1 VHHFAR
7 AQSDCEWESVAVT
20 AAAAK
25 LPGARL
31 QASQVLMRLFY
42 NRSVAIVLFAALAAV
57 LIARGIVPAMSK
69 IDSDFPGYFTA
80 AKIVADG
87 GPVERLYDDV
97 WFQQQMRHYKFNSEA
112 VGKFSPFPP
121 PTAFLLLPLTRME
134 PLNALRVVTVVSAL
148 CLAGSIVLMARI
160 LSLTLVESA
169 VFILLSGYAVIN
181 TFRFGQPYIA
191 VSLSCIAGYYA
202 YLKNRPVLA
211 GMCFG
216 LFLPFKYFPAVILI
230 YFAFRKDWKVVLGG
244 GLVVSLITL
253 VSIGVLGW
261 KIHEIF
267 LSSVLG
273 NHLVGVLSEQDP
285 YTASF
290 QSFDTLFRRLFVYD
304 AALNPRPWLA
314 FPPLQMIGVLVVK
327 ALIMFSALATLV
339 KLARNGAAAAAPS
352 IGILGILI
360 LLEAPATA
368 TYHFVLLWLPAGLL
382 VRHLFC
388 EHDRASGYFI
398 LGTYAL
404 IGFLPYGHT
413 QRFEG
418 RGGLTVLAY
427 PRLFVLLTMFIAS
440 VYFIW
445 NRGGPAGKASTM
457 GLSPCIQG
465 STQDDA
471 G

>member
-1 VHHFAR
+1 
-7 AQSDCEWESVAVT
+7 
-20 AAAAK
+20 
-25 LPGARL
+25 
-31 QASQVLMRLFY
+31 MRLFY
-42 NRSVAIVLFAALAAV
+42 NRSVAIVLFAALAA
-57 LIARGIVPAMSK
+57 LLAARGVVPAMSK

-97 WFQQQMRHYKFNSEA
+97 WFQQQVYRYVPGSES

-121 PTAFLLLPLTRME
+121 PTAFLLLPLARMQ

-148 CLAGSIVLMARI
+148 CLAGSIVLLARI
-160 LSLTLVESA
+160 LSWTFVESG

-181 TFRFGQPYIA
+181 TLRFGQPYIA

-244 GLVVSLITL
+244 GLVVTSIAL
-253 VSIGVLGW
+253 VSVGVLGW

-267 LSSVLG
+267 LSSVFG
-273 NHLVGVLSEQDP
+273 NHLVGMLSEQDP
-285 YTASF
+285 FTASF
-290 QSFDTLFRRLFVYD
+290 QSFDSLFRRLFVYD
-304 AALNPRPWLA
+304 TALNPRPWFV

-327 ALIMFSALATLV
+327 ASIMLAAIATLI
-339 KLARNGAAAAAPS
+339 KLARSGIATAAAPS
-352 IGILGILI
+352 IGILGILT

-368 TYHFVLLWLPAGLL
+368 TYHFVLLWLPVGLL
-382 VRHLFC
+382 VHYFFGGR
-388 EHDRASGYFI
+388 DRASGYFI

-404 IGFLPYGHT
+404 IGFFTYGHT
-413 QRFEG
+413 QPFEG

-427 PRLFVLLTMFIAS
+427 PRLFLLLTLFIAS
-440 VYFIW
+440 IYFIW
-445 NRGGPAGKASTM
+445 RRAGPARETPIL
-457 GLSPCIQG
+457 GLSP
-465 STQDDA
+465 S
-471 G
+471 

>member
-1 VHHFAR
+1 
-7 AQSDCEWESVAVT
+7 
-20 AAAAK
+20 
-25 LPGARL
+25 
-31 QASQVLMRLFY
+31 MRLFY

-69 IDSDFPGYFTA
+69 IDSDFPDYFTA

-97 WFQQQMRHYKFNSEA
+97 WFQQQMHRYVPGSESI
-112 VGKFSPFPP
+112 GKFSPFPP
-121 PTAFLLLPLTRME
+121 PTALLLLPLARMQ
-134 PLNALRVVTVVSAL
+134 PLNALRAVTVVSAL
-148 CLAGSIVLMARI
+148 CLAGSIVLLARI

-169 VFILLSGYAVIN
+169 VFILLSGYAVVN
-181 TFRFGQPYIA
+181 TLRFGQPYIA

-202 YLKNRPVLA
+202 YLKNKPVLA

-216 LFLPFKYFPAVILI
+216 LFVPFKYFPVVILI
-230 YFAFRKDWKVVLGG
+230 YFALRKNWKVVLGG
-244 GLVVSLITL
+244 GLVVSFITL

-290 QSFDTLFRRLFVYD
+290 QSFDSLFRRLFVYD
-304 AALNPRPWLA
+304 AALNPRPW
-314 FPPLQMIGVLVVK
+314 FVSPPLQMIGVSVVK
-327 ALIMFSALATLV
+327 ALIMFSAFATLV
-339 KLARNGAAAAAPS
+339 KLARSGAAAAAAPS

-368 TYHFVLLWLPAGLL
+368 TYHFVLLWLPVGLL
-382 VRHLFC
+382 VHHLFC
-388 EHDRASGYFI
+388 GRDRASGYFI

-404 IGFLPYGHT
+404 MGFIPYGHT

-445 NRGGPAGKASTM
+445 NRAGPARETPTL
-457 GLSPCIQG
+457 GLSP
-465 STQDDA
+465 S
-471 G
+471 

>member
-1 VHHFAR
+1 
-7 AQSDCEWESVAVT
+7 
-20 AAAAK
+20 
-25 LPGARL
+25 
-31 QASQVLMRLFY
+31 MRLFY
-42 NRSVAIVLFAALAAV
+42 NRSVAIVLFAALATV
-57 LIARGIVPAMSK
+57 LVARGIVPAMSK
-69 IDSDFPGYFTA
+69 IDSDFPDYFTA

-97 WFQQQMRHYKFNSEA
+97 WFQQQMHRYVPGSESI
-112 VGKFSPFPP
+112 GKFSPFPP

-134 PLNALRVVTVVSAL
+134 PLDALRVVTVVSAL
-148 CLAGSIVLMARI
+148 CLAGSIVLLARI

-181 TFRFGQPYIA
+181 TLRFGQPYIA

-244 GLVVSLITL
+244 GLVVSFIAL

-261 KIHEIF
+261 RIHGIF

-290 QSFDTLFRRLFVYD
+290 QSFDSLFRRLFVYD
-304 AALNPRPWLA
+304 AALNPRPWLV
-314 FPPLQMIGVLVVK
+314 FPPLQSIGVSAAKASVVLAAFA
-327 ALIMFSALATLV
+327 ALI
-339 KLARNGAAAAAPS
+339 KLARSGIATATAPS
-352 IGILGILI
+352 IGILGILT

-368 TYHFVLLWLPAGLL
+368 TYHFVLLWLPVGLL
-382 VRHLFC
+382 VHHFFC
-388 EHDRASGYFI
+388 ERDRASGYFI
-398 LGTYAL
+398 LGTYTL

-445 NRGGPAGKASTM
+445 NRGGPALEASTT
-457 GLSPCIQG
+457 GH
-465 STQDDA
+465 A
-471 G
+471 

>member
-1 VHHFAR
+1 
-7 AQSDCEWESVAVT
+7 
-20 AAAAK
+20 
-25 LPGARL
+25 
-31 QASQVLMRLFY
+31 MRLFY
-42 NRSVAIVLFAALAAV
+42 NRSVAIVLFAALATV
-57 LIARGIVPAMSK
+57 LVARGIVPAMSK
-69 IDSDFPGYFTA
+69 IDSDFPDYFTA

-97 WFQQQMRHYKFNSEA
+97 WFQQQMHRYVPGSESI
-112 VGKFSPFPP
+112 GKFSPFPP

-134 PLNALRVVTVVSAL
+134 PLDALRAVTVVSAL
-148 CLAGSIVLMARI
+148 CLAGSIVLLARI

-181 TFRFGQPYIA
+181 TLRFGQPYIA

-244 GLVVSLITL
+244 GLVVSFIAL

-261 KIHEIF
+261 RIHGIF

-290 QSFDTLFRRLFVYD
+290 QSFDSLFRRLFVYD
-304 AALNPRPWLA
+304 AALNPRPWLV
-314 FPPLQMIGVLVVK
+314 FPPLQSIGVSAAKASVVLAAFA
-327 ALIMFSALATLV
+327 ALI
-339 KLARNGAAAAAPS
+339 KLARSGIATATAPS
-352 IGILGILI
+352 IGILGILT

-368 TYHFVLLWLPAGLL
+368 TYHFVLLWLPVGLL
-382 VRHLFC
+382 VHHFFC
-388 EHDRASGYFI
+388 ERDRASGYFI
-398 LGTYAL
+398 LGTYTL

-445 NRGGPAGKASTM
+445 NRGGPALEASTT
-457 GLSPCIQG
+457 GH
-465 STQDDA
+465 A
-471 G
+471 

>member
-1 VHHFAR
+1 
-7 AQSDCEWESVAVT
+7 
-20 AAAAK
+20 
-25 LPGARL
+25 
-31 QASQVLMRLFY
+31 MRLFY
-42 NRSVAIVLFAALAAV
+42 NRSLAIVLFAALAAV

-97 WFQQQMRHYKFNSEA
+97 WFQQQMHRYVPSSEII
-112 VGKFSPFPP
+112 GKFSPFPP

-148 CLAGSIVLMARI
+148 CIAGSIVLLASI

-169 VFILLSGYAVIN
+169 VFVLLSGYAVIN
-181 TFRFGQPYIA
+181 TLRFGQPYIA

-216 LFLPFKYFPAVILI
+216 LFLPFKYFSAVILI
-230 YFAFRKDWKVVLGG
+230 YFVFRKDWKVVMGG
-244 GLVVSLITL
+244 GLVVSLIAL

-285 YTASF
+285 FTASF
-290 QSFDTLFRRLFVYD
+290 QSFDSLFRRLFVYD
-304 AALNPRPWLA
+304 AALNPRPWFV

-327 ALIMFSALATLV
+327 VSIMFSAFATLV
-339 KLARNGAAAAAPS
+339 KLARSGVAAAAAPS

-368 TYHFVLLWLPAGLL
+368 TYHFVLLWLPVGLL
-382 VRHLFC
+382 VHYLFC
-388 EHDRASGYFI
+388 ERDRASGYFI

-404 IGFLPYGHT
+404 MGFIPYGHT

-440 VYFIW
+440 VYFVW
-445 NRGGPAGKASTM
+445 NRAGPVRETPTLGI
-457 GLSPCIQG
+457 SP
-465 STQDDA
+465 S
-471 G
+471 

>member
-1 VHHFAR
+1 
-7 AQSDCEWESVAVT
+7 
-20 AAAAK
+20 
-25 LPGARL
+25 
-31 QASQVLMRLFY
+31 MRLFY
-42 NRSVAIVLFAALAAV
+42 NRSVAMVLFAALAAV

-87 GPVERLYDDV
+87 GPVERLYDDA

-112 VGKFSPFPP
+112 IGKFAPFPP

-181 TFRFGQPYIA
+181 TLRFGQPYIA

-216 LFLPFKYFPAVILI
+216 LFVPFKYFPVVILI
-230 YFAFRKDWKVVLGG
+230 YFALQKNWKVVLGG
-244 GLVVSLITL
+244 GFVVSLIAL
-253 VSIGVLGW
+253 VSVGVLGW
-261 KIHEIF
+261 KIHETF

-290 QSFDTLFRRLFVYD
+290 QSFDSLFRRLFVYD
-304 AALNPRPWLA
+304 AALNPRPWFV

-327 ALIMFSALATLV
+327 ALIMFSAFATLV
-339 KLARNGAAAAAPS
+339 KLARSGIATATAPS
-352 IGILGILI
+352 IGILGILT

-368 TYHFVLLWLPAGLL
+368 TYHFVLLWLPVGLL
-382 VRHLFC
+382 VHHFFC
-388 EHDRASGYFI
+388 ERDRASGYFI

-404 IGFLPYGHT
+404 IGFLSYGHT

-445 NRGGPAGKASTM
+445 NRGGPARDASTT
-457 GLSPCIQG
+457 GLSPCFQG
-465 STQDDA
+465 STPDDA

>member
-1 VHHFAR
+1 
-7 AQSDCEWESVAVT
+7 
-20 AAAAK
+20 
-25 LPGARL
+25 
-31 QASQVLMRLFY
+31 MRLFY
-42 NRSVAIVLFAALAAV
+42 NRSVAIALFAALAAI

-97 WFQQQMRHYKFNSEA
+97 WFQQQMHRYVPSSEII
-112 VGKFSPFPP
+112 GKFSPFPP

-148 CLAGSIVLMARI
+148 CIAGSIVLLASI
-160 LSLTLVESA
+160 LSLNLVESA
-169 VFILLSGYAVIN
+169 VFVLLSGYAVIN
-181 TFRFGQPYIA
+181 TLRFGQPYIA

-216 LFLPFKYFPAVILI
+216 LFLPFKYFSAVILI
-230 YFAFRKDWKVVLGG
+230 YFAFRKDWKVVMGG
-244 GLVVSLITL
+244 GLVVSLIAL

-285 YTASF
+285 FTASF
-290 QSFDTLFRRLFVYD
+290 QSFDSLFRRLFVYD
-304 AALNPRPWLA
+304 AALNPRPWFV

-327 ALIMFSALATLV
+327 VSIMFSAFATLV
-339 KLARNGAAAAAPS
+339 KLARSGVAAAAAPS

-368 TYHFVLLWLPAGLL
+368 TYHFVLLWLPVGLL
-382 VRHLFC
+382 VHYLFC
-388 EHDRASGYFI
+388 ERDRASGYFI

-404 IGFLPYGHT
+404 MGFIPYGHT

-440 VYFIW
+440 VYFVW
-445 NRGGPAGKASTM
+445 NRTGPVRETPPLGI
-457 GLSPCIQG
+457 SP
-465 STQDDA
+465 S
-471 G
+471 

>member
-1 VHHFAR
+1 
-7 AQSDCEWESVAVT
+7 
-20 AAAAK
+20 
-25 LPGARL
+25 
-31 QASQVLMRLFY
+31 MRLFH

-69 IDSDFPGYFTA
+69 IDSDFPDYFTA

-97 WFQQQMRHYKFNSEA
+97 WFQQQMRRYVPGSESI
-112 VGKFSPFPP
+112 GKFSPFPP
-121 PTAFLLLPLTRME
+121 PTAFLLLPLARMQ
-134 PLNALRVVTVVSAL
+134 PLNALRAVTVVSAL
-148 CLAGSIVLMARI
+148 CLAGSIVLLARI

-181 TFRFGQPYIA
+181 TLRFGQPYIA

-202 YLKNRPVLA
+202 YLKNKPVLA

-216 LFLPFKYFPAVILI
+216 LFVPFKYFPVVILI
-230 YFAFRKDWKVVLGG
+230 YFALRKNWKVVLGG
-244 GLVVSLITL
+244 ALVVSFITL

-290 QSFDTLFRRLFVYD
+290 QSFDSLFRRLFVYD
-304 AALNPRPWLA
+304 AALNPRPWFV
-314 FPPLQMIGVLVVK
+314 FPPLQTIGVSVVK
-327 ALIMFSALATLV
+327 ASIMFSAFATLV
-339 KLARNGAAAAAPS
+339 KLARSGVAAAAAPS

-368 TYHFVLLWLPAGLL
+368 TYHFVLLWLPVGLL
-382 VRHLFC
+382 VHHLFC
-388 EHDRASGYFI
+388 ERDRASGYFI

-404 IGFLPYGHT
+404 IGFIPYGHT
-413 QRFEG
+413 QPFEG

-427 PRLFVLLTMFIAS
+427 PRLFVLLTLFIAS

-445 NRGGPAGKASTM
+445 NRAGPARETPTL
-457 GLSPCIQG
+457 GLSP
-465 STQDDA
+465 S
-471 G
+471 

>member
-1 VHHFAR
+1 
-7 AQSDCEWESVAVT
+7 
-20 AAAAK
+20 
-25 LPGARL
+25 
-31 QASQVLMRLFY
+31 MRLFY

-69 IDSDFPGYFTA
+69 IDSDFPSYFTA

-87 GPVERLYDDV
+87 GSVDRLYDDV
-97 WFQQQMRHYKFNSEA
+97 WFQQQVHRYVPSSESI
-112 VGKFSPFPP
+112 GKFSPFPP

-148 CLAGSIVLMARI
+148 CLAASIVLLARI

-181 TFRFGQPYIA
+181 TLRFGQPYIA

-202 YLKNRPVLA
+202 YLKDRPVLA

-216 LFLPFKYFPAVILI
+216 LFLPLKYFPAVILI

-244 GLVVSLITL
+244 GLVVSLIAL
-253 VSIGVLGW
+253 VSVGLLGW
-261 KIHEIF
+261 KIHETF
-267 LSSVLG
+267 LSSVFG
-273 NHLVGVLSEQDP
+273 NHLIGVLSEQDP

-290 QSFDTLFRRLFVYD
+290 QSFDSLFRRLFVYD
-304 AALNPRPWLA
+304 AALNPRPWFV

-327 ALIMFSALATLV
+327 ALIMFSAFATIA
-339 KLARNGAAAAAPS
+339 KLARNGVVAAAAPS

-368 TYHFVLLWLPAGLL
+368 TYHFVLLWLPVGLL
-382 VRHLFC
+382 VQYLFC
-388 EHDRASGYFI
+388 ERDRASGYFI

-404 IGFLPYGHT
+404 MGFISYGHT

-445 NRGGPAGKASTM
+445 NRAGPVRETPTL
-457 GLSPCIQG
+457 GLSP
-465 STQDDA
+465 S
-471 G
+471 

>member
-1 VHHFAR
+1 M
-7 AQSDCEWESVAVT
+7 Q
-20 AAAAK
+20 
-25 LPGARL
+25 
-31 QASQVLMRLFY
+31 LFY
-42 NRSVAIVLFAALAAV
+42 NRSVAIVLLAALASV
-57 LIARGIVPAMSK
+57 LIVRGIVPAMSK
-69 IDSDFPGYFTA
+69 IDSDFPDYFTA

-87 GPVERLYDDV
+87 GPAERLYDDA
-97 WFQQQMRHYKFNSEA
+97 WFQQQIHRYVPGSKII
-112 VGKFSPFPP
+112 GKFSPFPP
-121 PTAFLLLPLTRME
+121 PTALLLLPLTRME
-134 PLNALRVVTVVSAL
+134 PLNALRAVTVVSAL
-148 CLAGSIVLMARI
+148 CLAGSIVLLARI
-160 LSLTLVESA
+160 LSLTWVESA
-169 VFILLSGYAVIN
+169 IFILLSGYAVIN
-181 TFRFGQPYIA
+181 TLRFGQPYIA

-216 LFLPFKYFPAVILI
+216 LFLPFKYFPAVILV
-230 YFAFRKDWKVVLGG
+230 YFAFRKDWKVVMGG
-244 GLVVSLITL
+244 GLVVWFIAL

-267 LSSVLG
+267 LSSILG

-290 QSFDTLFRRLFVYD
+290 QSFDSLFRRLFVYD

-314 FPPLQMIGVLVVK
+314 FPPLRTIGVLAAKASVILAAIA
-327 ALIMFSALATLV
+327 ALI
-339 KLARNGAAAAAPS
+339 KLARRDIATATAPS
-352 IGILGILI
+352 MGILGILT

-368 TYHFVLLWLPAGLL
+368 TYHFVLLWLPVGLL
-382 VRHLFC
+382 VHHLFC
-388 EHDRASGYFI
+388 ERGRASGYFI
-398 LGTYAL
+398 LGTYTL

-427 PRLFVLLTMFIAS
+427 PRLFVLLTMFIAG

-445 NRGGPAGKASTM
+445 NRGGRPREASTTS
-457 GLSPCIQG
+457 LSPCFQG
-465 STQDDA
+465 STPDDP

>member
-1 VHHFAR
+1 
-7 AQSDCEWESVAVT
+7 
-20 AAAAK
+20 
-25 LPGARL
+25 
-31 QASQVLMRLFY
+31 MRLFY
-42 NRSVAIVLFAALAAV
+42 NRSVAIVLFAALSAV
-57 LIARGIVPAMSK
+57 LVARGIVPAMSK

-97 WFQQQMRHYKFNSEA
+97 WFQQQMHRYVPSSESI
-112 VGKFSPFPP
+112 GKFSPFPP

-134 PLNALRVVTVVSAL
+134 PLNALRVVTIVSAL
-148 CLAGSIVLMARI
+148 CLAGSIVLLARI

-181 TFRFGQPYIA
+181 TLRFGQPYIA
-191 VSLSCIAGYYA
+191 VSFSCIAGYYA

-211 GMCFG
+211 GMFFG

-230 YFAFRKDWKVVLGG
+230 YFAFRKDWKVVMGG
-244 GLVVSLITL
+244 GLVVSFISL

-314 FPPLQMIGVLVVK
+314 FPPLQTIGVLAAK
-327 ALIMFSALATLV
+327 ASIILAALAALI
-339 KLARNGAAAAAPS
+339 KLARSGIATATAPS
-352 IGILGILI
+352 IGILGVLT

-368 TYHFVLLWLPAGLL
+368 TYHFVLLWMPVGLL
-382 VRHLFC
+382 VHHLFC
-388 EHDRASGYFI
+388 ERDRASGYFI

-445 NRGGPAGKASTM
+445 NRGGPAREASTTD
-457 GLSPCIQG
+457 LSPCFQG

>member
-1 VHHFAR
+1 
-7 AQSDCEWESVAVT
+7 
-20 AAAAK
+20 
-25 LPGARL
+25 
-31 QASQVLMRLFY
+31 MRLFY

-69 IDSDFPGYFTA
+69 IDSDFPDYFTA

-97 WFQQQMRHYKFNSEA
+97 WFQQQMHRYVPGSESI
-112 VGKFSPFPP
+112 GKFSPFPP
-121 PTAFLLLPLTRME
+121 PTALLLLPLARMQ
-134 PLNALRVVTVVSAL
+134 PLNALRAVTVVSAL
-148 CLAGSIVLMARI
+148 CLAGSIVLLARI

-169 VFILLSGYAVIN
+169 VFILLSGYAVVN
-181 TFRFGQPYIA
+181 TLRFGQPYIA

-202 YLKNRPVLA
+202 YLKNKPVLA

-216 LFLPFKYFPAVILI
+216 LFVPFKYFPVVILI
-230 YFAFRKDWKVVLGG
+230 YFALRKNWKVVLGG
-244 GLVVSLITL
+244 GLVVSFITL

-290 QSFDTLFRRLFVYD
+290 QSFDSLFRRLFVYD
-304 AALNPRPWLA
+304 AALNPRPW
-314 FPPLQMIGVLVVK
+314 FVSPPLQMIGVSVVK
-327 ALIMFSALATLV
+327 ALIMFSAFATLV
-339 KLARNGAAAAAPS
+339 KLARSGVAAAAAPS

-368 TYHFVLLWLPAGLL
+368 TYHFVLLWLPVGLL
-382 VRHLFC
+382 VHHLFC
-388 EHDRASGYFI
+388 ERDRASGYFI

-404 IGFLPYGHT
+404 MGFIPYGHT

-445 NRGGPAGKASTM
+445 NRAGPARETPTL
-457 GLSPCIQG
+457 GLSP
-465 STQDDA
+465 S
-471 G
+471 

>member
-1 VHHFAR
+1 
-7 AQSDCEWESVAVT
+7 
-20 AAAAK
+20 
-25 LPGARL
+25 
-31 QASQVLMRLFY
+31 MRLFY
-42 NRSVAIVLFAALAAV
+42 NRAVAIVLFAALAAV

-87 GPVERLYDDV
+87 GPVEQLYDDA
-97 WFQQQMRHYKFNSEA
+97 WFQQQMHRYVPASEGI
-112 VGKFSPFPP
+112 GKFSPFPP

-148 CLAGSIVLMARI
+148 CLAGSIVLLARM

-181 TFRFGQPYIA
+181 TLRLGQPYIA
-191 VSLSCIAGYYA
+191 VSSSCIAGYYA
-202 YLKNRPVLA
+202 YIKNRPVLA

-230 YFAFRKDWKVVLGG
+230 YFAFRKDWKVVMGG
-244 GLVVSLITL
+244 GLVVSFITL
-253 VSIGVLGW
+253 VSVGVLGW

-273 NHLVGVLSEQDP
+273 NHLIGVLSEQDP

-290 QSFDTLFRRLFVYD
+290 QSFDSLFRRLFVYD
-304 AALNPRPWLA
+304 AALNPRPWFV
-314 FPPLQMIGVLVVK
+314 FPPLQMIGVMVVK
-327 ALIMFSALATLV
+327 ALIMFSAFATLV
-339 KLARNGAAAAAPS
+339 KLARSGVAAAAAPS

-368 TYHFVLLWLPAGLL
+368 TYHFVLLWLPIGLL
-382 VRHLFC
+382 VHYFFC
-388 EHDRASGYFI
+388 ERDRASGYFI

-404 IGFLPYGHT
+404 MGFIPYGHT

-445 NRGGPAGKASTM
+445 NRAGPERETPTL
-457 GLSPCIQG
+457 GLSP
-465 STQDDA
+465 S
-471 G
+471 